1 VIHGVKYHKQ
11 AAVVYQHSV
20 LPIFLTIEDIFIMA
34 NGDVFFTCRKM
45 HTLRFHKHLHSYEV
59 AIVNNIVTTSYDE
72 LLDYHPLDIY
82 AVKTDGIMRKYIRMR
97 YDLADCEN

>member
-1 VIHGVKYHKQ
+1 
-11 AAVVYQHSV
+11 
-20 LPIFLTIEDIFIMA
+20 
-34 NGDVFFTCRKM
+34 
-45 HTLRFHKHLHSYEV
+45 LHSYEV

-72 LLDYHPLDIY
+72 LLDYHSLDIY